1 MENNTTKKIGDITA
15 RTLTIVFNPFLMPIF
30 GLLIIINSPTI
41 FNYLSKDIKKLLF
54 FIVLINNGVLPFM
67 FLSYMKVRNFIS
79 DWLIFNR
86 GERMVPMFT
95 SAIFYGLTVYI
106 TYKFNIPAFIKTYF
120 VAALVMALLM
130 GVVSFWIKASVH
142 AAGMGSIVALIIVM
156 IIKTHVPLLGYLIT
170 SIILTGLV
178 MSARLWLNAHTV
190 KEIWIGLLLG
200 FLGTGLV
207 LYFF

>member
-1 MENNTTKKIGDITA
+1 MENSTTKKIGDITA
-15 RTLTIVFNPFLMPIF
+15 RTLTMVFNPFLMPIF

-41 FNYLSKDIKKLLF
+41 FNYLSKDIKRLLLL
-54 FIVLINNGVLPFM
+54 IVLINNGVLPFM

-86 GERMVPMFT
+86 AERMVPMFT

-106 TYKFNIPAFIKTYF
+106 TYKFNIPTFIKTYF
-120 VAALVMALLM
+120 VAALVMALLL
-130 GVVSFWIKASVH
+130 GAVSFWMKASVH

-156 IIKTHVPLLGYLIT
+156 IIKTQVPLIGYLIS
-170 SIILTGLV
+170 SIVLTGLV

-190 KEIWIGLLLG
+190 KEIWVGLLLG

>member
-1 MENNTTKKIGDITA
+1 MENSTTKKIGDITA
-15 RTLTIVFNPFLMPIF
+15 RTLTMVFNPFLMPIF

-41 FNYLSKDIKKLLF
+41 FNYLSKDIKRLLLL
-54 FIVLINNGVLPFM
+54 IVLINNGVLPFM

-86 GERMVPMFT
+86 AERMVPMFT

-106 TYKFNIPAFIKTYF
+106 TYKFNIPTFIKTYF
-120 VAALVMALLM
+120 VAALVMALLL
-130 GVVSFWIKASVH
+130 GAVSFWMKASVH

-156 IIKTHVPLLGYLIT
+156 IIKTQVPLIGYLVT

-190 KEIWIGLLLG
+190 KEIWVGLLLG

>member
-1 MENNTTKKIGDITA
+1 MENTTTKKIGDITA
-15 RTLTIVFNPFLMPIF
+15 RTLTMVFNPFLMPIY
-30 GLLIIINSPTI
+30 GLLIIMNSPTI
-41 FNYLSKDIKKLLF
+41 FNYLSKDIKKLLL
-54 FIVLINNGVLPFM
+54 FIVFINNGVLPFM
-67 FLSYMKVRNFIS
+67 FLSYMKIRNFIS

-106 TYKFNIPAFIKTYF
+106 TYKFNIPAFVKTYF
-120 VAALVMALLM
+120 VAALVMAVLL
-130 GVVSFWIKASVH
+130 GIVSFWMKASVH

-156 IIKTHVPLLGYLIT
+156 IIKTQVPLIGYLIS
-170 SIILTGLV
+170 SIVLTGLV
-178 MSARLWLNAHTV
+178 MSARLWLNAHSV
-190 KEIWIGLLLG
+190 KEIWVGLVLG

>member
-1 MENNTTKKIGDITA
+1 MENTTKKIGDIAA
-15 RTLTIVFNPFLMPIF
+15 RTLTIAFNPFLMPIY

-67 FLSYMKVRNFIS
+67 FLSYMKIRNFIS

-106 TYKFNIPAFIKTYF
+106 TYRFNIPTFIKIYF
-120 VAALVMALLM
+120 VAALVMAVLL
-130 GVVSFWIKASVH
+130 GVVSFWMKASVH
-142 AAGMGSIVALIIVM
+142 AAGMGSVVALIIVM
-156 IIKTHVPLLGYLIT
+156 IIKTQIPLTGYLIT

-190 KEIWIGLLLG
+190 KEIWVGLLLG
-200 FLGTGLV
+200 FFGAGLV
-207 LYFF
+207 LFYFS